1 MPTWSLGLILQV
13 NEVLSA
19 SPLMG
24 SPSDDHY
31 LDWVRQN
38 VFTNPSLM
46 EINNKKM
53 NAVRQNWARKNQAE
67 QERKLVAW
75 VERLWIKWLQSH
87 MKYLRRLKDSR
98 QQPTHSTPAPVDK
111 NPSPTSPLPNIRQLF
126 HPPSPKFTPINRSL
140 ASPEFE
146 VLQQTRP
153 SETAKNVI
161 HMLFNNHEIPSYDA
175 FLQYMLHDFPI
186 ERKKMTICPVELS
199 YPFRTERGM
208 EEPMEE
214 IEITHDQNKVQ
225 RIKKKLL
232 ISYSR

>member
-126 HPPSPKFTPINRSL
+126 PPVTEIYSNQQIISESGIRSPPTNQTLRNGKKCYSH
-140 ASPEFE
+140 A
-146 VLQQTRP
+146 LQQPRNP
-153 SETAKNVI
+153 FVRC
-161 HMLFNNHEIPSYDA
+161 IPSVYVA
-175 FLQYMLHDFPI
+175 
-186 ERKKMTICPVELS
+186 RLS
-199 YPFRTERGM
+199 
-208 EEPMEE
+208 
-214 IEITHDQNKVQ
+214 D
-225 RIKKKLL
+225 
-232 ISYSR
+232 